1 MRTSNAVG
9 AEVVCGPCS
18 HREVV
23 IPPSPPL
30 SQSNPSGAGI
40 RMGQAAVPPGPG
52 MSLQKREGLSHGRPS
67 VGLHSSQVTRVRVS
81 NDFVEH

>member
-1 MRTSNAVG
+1 M
-9 AEVVCGPCS
+9 E
-18 HREVV
+18 
-23 IPPSPPL
+23 
-30 SQSNPSGAGI
+30 
-40 RMGQAAVPPGPG
+40 QAAVPPGPG